1 MKKQVGVELVPLLK
15 NKSTGNPRK
24 DPNTGYMMNHSL
36 PSSDVTRAQ
45 DPKHTELPAY
55 PRQSPLE
62 EKKTYY
68 TELANQ
74 VVSKVTQKFSFI
86 EKNRLWS
93 FLKVASLKLTFL
105 SFFSR
110 FLKSCKIG
118 Q

>member
-1 MKKQVGVELVPLLK
+1 MGVELVPLLK
-15 NKSTGNPRK
+15 NKTTGNPRK

-74 VVSKVTQKFSFI
+74 VVSKVNVSIHMLKRCNNLIIHQILTKFYHYHHI
-86 EKNRLWS
+86 NA
-93 FLKVASLKLTFL
+93 V
-105 SFFSR
+105 FF
-110 FLKSCKIG
+110 
-118 Q
+118 

>member
-1 MKKQVGVELVPLLK
+1 MIKLDFFCKNQVGVELVPLLK
-15 NKSTGNPRK
+15 NKTTGNPRK

-74 VVSKVTQKFSFI
+74 VVSKVY
-86 EKNRLWS
+86 
-93 FLKVASLKLTFL
+93 V
-105 SFFSR
+105 
-110 FLKSCKIG
+110 
-118 Q
+118 

>member
-1 MKKQVGVELVPLLK
+1 MGVELVPLLK
-15 NKSTGNPRK
+15 NKTTGNPRK

-74 VVSKVTQKFSFI
+74 VVSKVKISIYMFKQCNDLI
-86 EKNRLWS
+86 IHQILKNFYHFTS
-93 FLKVASLKLTFL
+93 YYHCCV
-105 SFFSR
+105 
-110 FLKSCKIG
+110 
-118 Q
+118 